1 MLTQLWEAT
10 TMRSLQALYALVC
23 YGAFFIAF
31 VYFVGFVAGFPA
43 LPTHID
49 KGLVAPPVTAALIDL
64 VLIALFGLQHSV
76 MARPGFKASL
86 TKIVPAASE
95 RSTYCLASAL
105 ALGVLYAFWHPIP
118 QMVWQVTDPNL
129 RLLLWGV
136 FLTGFAVVFVSTWLI
151 SHFELFGLAQAWA
164 ALRGQPLPPKPFA
177 TPLFYRA
184 VRHPIY
190 TGFFIAMW
198 ATPDMSLGHLLFAAA
213 MTVYLVIGIR
223 YEERD
228 LVGHFGATY
237 VAYQARVG
245 MFIPG
250 IGKKG

>member
-1 MLTQLWEAT
+1 
-10 TMRSLQALYALVC
+10 MRSLFHGLYALAC

-49 KGLVAPPVTAALIDL
+49 KGIEAPVGTAVIVDL
-64 VLIALFGLQHSV
+64 ALIALFGLQHSV
-76 MARPGFKASL
+76 MARPGFKAAW
-86 TKIVPAASE
+86 TRTVPAALE
-95 RSTYCLASAL
+95 RSTYCLFSAL

-118 QMVWQVTDPNL
+118 QVVWQVADPNL
-129 RLLLWGV
+129 RLALWGL
-136 FLTGFAVVFVSTWLI
+136 FLTGFAIVFVSTWLI

-164 ALRGQPLPPKPFA
+164 SMRGQPLPPKPFM

-190 TGFFIAMW
+190 LGFFIAMW
-198 ATPDMSLGHLLFAAA
+198 ATPDMSMGHLLFAAA

-228 LVGHFGATY
+228 LVGHFGDTY
-237 VAYQARVG
+237 VEYQARVG
-245 MFIPG
+245 MILPG
-250 IGKKG
+250 VGKRG

>member
-1 MLTQLWEAT
+1 MQRLFHG
-10 TMRSLQALYALVC
+10 LYALAS

-31 VYFVGFVAGFPA
+31 CYFVGFVAGFPA

-49 KGLVAPPVTAALIDL
+49 KGIEAPTAIAVVVDL
-64 VLIALFGLQHSV
+64 ALIALFGLQHSV
-76 MARPGFKASL
+76 MARPGFKARL
-86 TKIVPAASE
+86 TRIVPAALE

-105 ALGVLYAFWHPIP
+105 ALGVLYLFWHPIP
-118 QMVWQVTDPNL
+118 QVVWHVEDANL
-129 RLLLWGV
+129 RLLLWGL

-164 ALRGQPLPPKPFA
+164 AMRGQPLPPKPFM

-190 TGFFIAMW
+190 MGFFIAMW
-198 ATPDMSLGHLLFAAA
+198 ATPDMSMGHLLFAAA
-213 MTVYLVIGIR
+213 MTAYLVIGIR

-228 LVGHFGATY
+228 LVRHFGNTY
-237 VAYQARVG
+237 VEYQARVG

-250 IGKKG
+250 VGKKG

>member
-1 MLTQLWEAT
+1 MSRLF
-10 TMRSLQALYALVC
+10 QAAYALAC
-23 YGAFFIAF
+23 YGAFFVAF

-49 KGLVAPPVTAALIDL
+49 KGLVAPPATAAVIDL
-64 VLIALFGLQHSV
+64 ALIALFGIQHSV
-76 MARPGFKASL
+76 MARPGFKAWL
-86 TKIVPAASE
+86 TRSVPAAIE

-105 ALGVLYAFWHPIP
+105 ALGILFAFWHPIQP
-118 QMVWQVTDPNL
+118 MIWQVADPNL
-129 RLLLWGV
+129 RLALWGL
-136 FLTGFAVVFVSTWLI
+136 FLTGFAIVFVSTWLI

-164 ALRGQPLPPKPFA
+164 AFRSRPLPPKPFM

-190 TGFFIAMW
+190 LGFFIAMW
-198 ATPDMSLGHLLFAAA
+198 ATPDMSQGHLLFAVA

-228 LVGHFGATY
+228 LVGHFGDTY
-237 VAYQARVG
+237 IAYQAQVG
-245 MFIPG
+245 MIIPG